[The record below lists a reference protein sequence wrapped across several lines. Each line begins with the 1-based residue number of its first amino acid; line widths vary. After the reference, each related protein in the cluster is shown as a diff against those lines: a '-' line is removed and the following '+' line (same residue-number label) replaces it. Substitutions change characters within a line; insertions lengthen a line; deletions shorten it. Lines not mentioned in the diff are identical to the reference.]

1 MGNCIP
7 KDCCSSNLLE
17 KSPEIT
23 NPPPEQETS
32 TENVDQILK
41 NNPPPEQVTKIQ
53 STENA
58 ASDDQLL
65 KNTMQTTSPKLPD
78 DSQKKKPEEDEAT
91 LKIKRVKSFEE
102 KISKNPWIEEN
113 FQTTMIE
120 PLGKGANGRVF
131 GTIYKKTNKK
141 VAVKYMVAEDDDEF
155 KARKKEIDILSKLS
169 ECGNVVGLI
178 DKSITSSEFFIVME
192 KAECNLT
199 EYIEQNKDSFKEKTL
214 LHILADLTFGLQ
226 FAHNLQIT
234 HSDIKPANI
243 LVFLNQNRNQLKNL
257 QNYYVLYGSLVF
269 KLSDWGGGCLE
280 NTGKTTKIRADMGYT
295 PSYAAPELMMDSE
308 HVNFEKADIYSL
320 GMTFLNCCGVEY
332 NDMKKISQIEKEEK
346 HDKKIKKIVETIKY
360 EKFKELLIDM
370 LKFDR
375 HKRID
380 LAKVIETLINLKPR
394 NSKLS
399 IALKMPEPI
408 KIEQKEEDKNEI
420 SVKPEQTPNET
431 KNINEK
437 DKEPKNEPKNEHI
450 PDETI
455 AKLISEM
462 PNFNNDIT
470 KEAFKKC
477 GLFQYDQNNLED
489 ENLPILGLYEFPNG
503 SVYKGQWKN
512 GQKHGKG
519 EFYQK
524 DGSIYEG
531 YFKADMFNGKGRKIS
546 ANGDIYEGEWKDDK
560 AHNKGVYLNKD
571 GSKYEGDWYEDKP
584 QGSGVETW
592 PDGNQYEGLFV
603 MGKKNGQGELRFPDG
618 KIYKGEFLDNN
629 FHGYGVY
636 EWGDG
641 RKYSGTWKNGK
652 MEGKGEFVYSNGQ
665 KYVGE
670 YIDERKEG
678 YGEFF
683 WPSGKIYK
691 GNWLNGKQHGK
702 GVLISPTGEKIEGEW
717 NDGKKIN

>member
-23 NPPPEQETS
+23 NPPPEQVTS

-332 NDMKKISQIEKEEK
+332 DDMKKISQIEKEEK
-346 HDKKIKKIVETIKY
+346 H
-360 EKFKELLIDM
+360 
-370 LKFDR
+370 R
-375 HKRID
+375 
-380 LAKVIETLINLKPR
+380 
-394 NSKLS
+394 S
-399 IALKMPEPI
+399 
-408 KIEQKEEDKNEI
+408 
-420 SVKPEQTPNET
+420 
-431 KNINEK
+431 
-437 DKEPKNEPKNEHI
+437 
-450 PDETI
+450 
-455 AKLISEM
+455 
-462 PNFNNDIT
+462 
-470 KEAFKKC
+470 
-477 GLFQYDQNNLED
+477 
-489 ENLPILGLYEFPNG
+489 
-503 SVYKGQWKN
+503 WK
-512 GQKHGKG
+512 
-519 EFYQK
+519 
-524 DGSIYEG
+524 
-531 YFKADMFNGKGRKIS
+531 
-546 ANGDIYEGEWKDDK
+546 
-560 AHNKGVYLNKD
+560 
-571 GSKYEGDWYEDKP
+571 
-584 QGSGVETW
+584 
-592 PDGNQYEGLFV
+592 
-603 MGKKNGQGELRFPDG
+603 
-618 KIYKGEFLDNN
+618 
-629 FHGYGVY
+629 
-636 EWGDG
+636 
-641 RKYSGTWKNGK
+641 
-652 MEGKGEFVYSNGQ
+652 
-665 KYVGE
+665 
-670 YIDERKEG
+670 
-678 YGEFF
+678 
-683 WPSGKIYK
+683 
-691 GNWLNGKQHGK
+691 
-702 GVLISPTGEKIEGEW
+702 
-717 NDGKKIN
+717 